1 MLVFSLDQTKRFLE
15 ALSSKLPDVK
25 FTFQTFIDDKREKH
39 NEAKKHLRKILN
51 GTLEEHAQTL
61 QKLNEEGAGIFVT
74 INITDGTGRKDQNI
88 TNLRSAFVD
97 ADNLDLLE
105 VFKNDPDVDRC
116 YPNIL
121 VKSKRGLHAYW
132 LLDTWEDKSS
142 FTPLQVSLIQKF
154 GTDPEPKDLARVM
167 RLPGFYHVKDPE
179 DPTLVTLEHVETHC
193 DVSGTERDGS
203 LRDGDRR
210 GYRISRLAELL
221 NLELPDMTPK
231 WQKQAAARASISR
244 PDADWAQD
252 PAFRIHLA
260 ERYLQTIDP
269 PVRGSGTAHDTVGSA
284 CRVGHDFD
292 CGMAEFWPVLREWG
306 ARCSP
311 PFEERNL
318 RYEFE
323 TFLKATKYPPGTKLH
338 DVQFNREAQY
348 RGWLRDQGI
357 DVYMGGDYRSDD
369 VPWSEEAPPGF
380 RSRVVDPNT
389 PDLETISEAPFPP
402 DYSFEENPLNRPIEP
417 DDERAIED
425 EQTQIKRAVEQQ
437 HVQKKKRKKARKKL
451 AEKGPGYLVWRDHG
465 DPPQLTKTKDERFKV
480 RAQHPRETAWH
491 FLTQRCKTEEG
502 LCTLFWHNDHF
513 CQWDGVTYRRYR
525 RGGYRRKPALFLSV
539 CAEELDKT
547 DDNDDPIWAQF
558 KVNQKRKSE
567 LLEALEDIVSFED
580 DVQAPLWLVN
590 DDDLP
595 DAREIIC
602 CQNGLLDVRNNQLLP
617 PNPAFFSLNSVSIDY
632 DPEAPPPVEFLGF
645 LDSVFHEDEESKRLL
660 KWWFGY
666 CMTQDTRFQKMLML
680 VGESRSGK
688 GVLTRLLEKLVG
700 HRAYGS
706 MKFHRMSGNFALSD
720 AVDKAVMV
728 FPDAR
733 IGGKLDQSAVVAELL
748 SITGEDPIQIDRKHL
763 HPITVQLKCRIMIV
777 SNEPLKLHDTSG
789 ALRNRLLLI
798 NFPYA
803 RSEEEQDRDLE
814 RRLGLEL
821 PGILNWAIEGWHE
834 LQHAGRFFQPKSGIA
849 QLETFAAQSSPMK
862 QFLEN
867 MCDLGPE
874 QTIATKGL
882 FTAWKFWAEAMGYK
896 PGNQAT
902 FGKNLLT
909 AIPTVERKRE
919 GSRGAQTHL
928 YKGLT
933 VNPEKVEEF
942 MRNNSDFDAATAL
955 HEIYPHEQTP
965 LFN

>member
-1 MLVFSLDQTKRFLE
+1 MLSFSLDQAKRFLE
-15 ALSSKLPDVK
+15 ALSSKLPGVK

-39 NEAKKHLRKILN
+39 NPDKKHLRKVLN

-61 QKLNEEGAGIFVT
+61 QKLNEEGAGVFVT
-74 INITDGTGRKDQNI
+74 INITDGTGRKDKNI
-88 TNLRSAFVD
+88 TNLRSAFID
-97 ADNLDLLE
+97 ADNVDLLE
-105 VFKNDPDVDRC
+105 VFKKDPDVDRC

-132 LLDTWEDKSS
+132 LLDTWEDKSN
-142 FTPLQVSLIQKF
+142 FTPLQVSLIEKF
-154 GTDPEPKDLARVM
+154 GTDPEPRDLARVM

-193 DVSGTERDGS
+193 DVSGNERDGS

-231 WQKQAAARASISR
+231 WQKQQQTRASISR

-292 CGMAEFWPVLREWG
+292 CGMGEFWPVLREWG

-311 PFEERNL
+311 PFEEKNL

-323 TFLKATKYPPGTKLH
+323 TFLRATKYPPGTKFH
-338 DVQFNREAQY
+338 DTQFNRPAQY
-348 RGWLRDQGI
+348 RGWLRERGI
-357 DVYMGGDYRSDD
+357 DVYTGGDYRNDD
-369 VPWSEEAPPGF
+369 VQWSDEAPGV
-380 RSRVVDPNT
+380 RSRFIEPDIPNL
-389 PDLETISEAPFPP
+389 DEISEAPFPP
-402 DYSFEENPLNRPIEP
+402 DYSFEEDPLNRPLDA
-417 DDERAIED
+417 DDERMIED
-425 EQTQIKRAVEQQ
+425 EQTKIKRALQQKKVE
-437 HVQKKKRKKARKKL
+437 KKKRKKAR
-451 AEKGPGYLVWRDHG
+451 EKISERGPGYLVWQDHG
-465 DPPQLTKTKDERFKV
+465 DPPKLGKTKDGRFKV
-480 RAQHPRETAWH
+480 RPQHPREIAWH
-491 FLTQRCKTEEG
+491 FLNECCKTEDG
-502 LCTLFWHNDHF
+502 LSTLFWHNDRF
-513 CQWDGVTYRRYR
+513 CQWDNVSYRRYKKD
-525 RGGYRRKPALFLSV
+525 GYRRKPAQFLSR

-547 DDNDDPIWAQF
+547 DDNDEPIWAQF

-567 LLEALEDIVSFED
+567 ALEALEDIVSLEED
-580 DVQAPLWLVN
+580 IQAPCWLVH
-590 DDDLP
+590 DPDLP
-595 DAREIIC
+595 DPQEIIC
-602 CQNGLLDVRNNQLLP
+602 CQNGLFDVRNNCLLP
-617 PNPAFFSLNSVSIDY
+617 PNPAFFSLNSISIDY
-632 DPEAPPPVEFLGF
+632 HPEAPPPLEFLNF
-645 LDSVFHEDEESKRLL
+645 LDSVFRQDEESKKLL

-666 CMTQDTRFQKMLML
+666 CMTQDTRLQKMLML
-680 VGESRSGK
+680 VGKSRSGK
-688 GVLTRLLEKLVG
+688 GVLTRLLKKLVG
-700 HRAYGS
+700 DRAYCS
-706 MKFHRMSGNFALSD
+706 MKFHRMSSNFALSS
-720 AVDKAVMV
+720 AMDKSVLV

-733 IGGKLDQSAVVAELL
+733 IGGKLDQAAVVAELL
-748 SITGEDPIQIDRKHL
+748 SITGEDPIDIDRKHL
-763 HPITVQLKCRIMIV
+763 DQITLQLRCRIMVV

-798 NFPYA
+798 NFPYG
-803 RSEEEQDRDLE
+803 RTEEEQDLDLE
-814 RRLGLEL
+814 ERLEPEL

-834 LQHAGRFFQPKSGIA
+834 LQSAGRFFQPKSGIA

-862 QFLEN
+862 QFIDN

-874 QTIATKGL
+874 STIATKGL

-909 AIPTVERKRE
+909 AVPSLERRRE
-919 GSRGAQTHL
+919 GGRGQQKHL

-933 VNPEKVEEF
+933 VNAEKVEEF
-942 MRNNSDFDAATAL
+942 IRNNSDFKADTVL
-955 HEIYPHEQTP
+955 HEIYPPEQTP
-965 LFN
+965 MFN